1 MSWKC
6 FLISNGTP
14 CADDDVVVG
23 MGGIDGFA
31 GSESVCV
38 CVFAAVC
45 QTGFRVVR
53 WILSD
58 MHSVGSPNSAA
69 PRHDGVKN
77 SAVCFLR
84 TLACIFK

>member
-38 CVFAAVC
+38 CVC
-45 QTGFRVVR
+45 GC
-53 WILSD
+53 LSD
-58 MHSVGSPNSAA
+58 WLQGCKVDPVGHAQCGKS
-69 PRHDGVKN
+69 
-77 SAVCFLR
+77 
-84 TLACIFK
+84 